1 MQDSRGAILRT
12 ISDIREMVDPNAKI
26 TMSFF
31 DLTLDNVRDLI
42 KQAKKERIKLHSV
55 QAVQFA
61 EKVF

>member
-55 QAVQFA
+55 QAV
-61 EKVF
+61 

>member
-12 ISDIREMVDPNAKI
+12 ISDISEMVDPNAKI